1 MDKNAEKVQQA
12 KDSFNRILDNRKYAD
27 IIKDDKHLSV
37 LLQLLEDENYS
48 NILDIGTGTGYLA
61 FPLSKQFSMA
71 TVYGLDIAENI
82 IEKNVALAK
91 EKEITNLRFLA
102 YDGLNYPFNQS
113 SFDLIVTRYAF
124 HHFPDVTNAIQQ
136 MNKLL
141 KNGGK
146 VLVSD
151 PLKNEKDVSSIIDSF
166 MDIKKDGHIQFY
178 TVKELE
184 KLFFENGFRKANQ
197 VITDM
202 KFPFA
207 KKDEYI
213 NLYNQITEEHRAL
226 YGITNENGVI
236 WVKHIDVGNTVFV
249 KE

>member
-1 MDKNAEKVQQA
+1 M
-12 KDSFNRILDNRKYAD
+12 
-27 IIKDDKHLSV
+27 
-37 LLQLLEDENYS
+37 
-48 NILDIGTGTGYLA
+48 
-61 FPLSKQFSMA
+61 
-71 TVYGLDIAENI
+71 
-82 IEKNVALAK
+82 
-91 EKEITNLRFLA
+91 
-102 YDGLNYPFNQS
+102 
-113 SFDLIVTRYAF
+113 
-124 HHFPDVTNAIQQ
+124 
-136 MNKLL
+136 
-141 KNGGK
+141 
-146 VLVSD
+146 VSD